1 MMRSSSAVQE
11 TYGGISTLVTERTSQ
26 TSGLYNGDCE
36 TNGLTGMKKETYGG
50 ISTLVTERTSQT
62 SGLYKADRKTNGV
75 ARLKDVTLLE
85 LPIWIL
91 GPIPRLGHEPQALA
105 SLTVRFGCEVSELH
119 QCSSEKP

>member
-11 TYGGISTLVTERTSQ
+11 TYR
-26 TSGLYNGDCE
+26 
-36 TNGLTGMKKETYGG
+36 G

-105 SLTVRFGCEVSELH
+105 SLTVPFGCEVSTPTCGVTVAFFSYERRS
-119 QCSSEKP
+119 QERI